1 MFDILKSV
9 GKHFFVYGLGN
20 IANRIVSF
28 ILIPVYTH
36 YLSTAEY
43 GTLELLE
50 LTSYILGMFL
60 AMGISASVLR
70 FYFDSDD
77 LEDKKKV
84 VATAYLAIWA
94 LCIVG
99 AAFLLVFAPGVSNL
113 VFQST
118 DKSGLFRLVFAGLVI
133 GLANEIP
140 LALIQAQQ
148 KSTLYSILSV
158 GRFSLSLGL
167 NILFI
172 VGLGWGILGIILSS
186 VIIQSVFCL
195 FLMGYTLRW
204 SGLHFSIP
212 KLKLLMR
219 YGLPFIPSGIG
230 LFAMNFA
237 DRFFLQRFAGL
248 SEVGIYSLGYK
259 FGMILNPLITS
270 PYQTI
275 FRPKMFEL
283 SKRDDAKEI
292 NSLLFTYFMFIEIFA
307 GLGIAVL
314 IKDAL
319 IYISD
324 PEYHTAYIVVPFI
337 VLSYIFNAAYIHAQV
352 GLLITKTTKYVAY
365 IVASSALVNL
375 TLNFL
380 LIRHIGMWGA
390 VISTVSSFGLMY
402 VLTIIL
408 SRNVYHVHYQ
418 WFRVAKMFVL
428 GGVMYWV
435 SLRISLDSVILSL
448 LLKTVFVLTFP
459 LWLFVLGFYTPKETG
474 KMKELAKQAAQAFQR
489 KIGRSESPS

>member
-1 MFDILKSV
+1 
-9 GKHFFVYGLGN
+9 
-20 IANRIVSF
+20 
-28 ILIPVYTH
+28 
-36 YLSTAEY
+36 
-43 GTLELLE
+43 
-50 LTSYILGMFL
+50 
-60 AMGISASVLR
+60 
-70 FYFDSDD
+70 
-77 LEDKKKV
+77 
-84 VATAYLAIWA
+84 
-94 LCIVG
+94 
-99 AAFLLVFAPGVSNL
+99 
-113 VFQST
+113 
-118 DKSGLFRLVFAGLVI
+118 LVFAGLVI

-148 KSTLYSILSV
+148 KSALYSILSV

-292 NSLLFTYFMFIEIFA
+292 NSLLFTYFMFIEVFA